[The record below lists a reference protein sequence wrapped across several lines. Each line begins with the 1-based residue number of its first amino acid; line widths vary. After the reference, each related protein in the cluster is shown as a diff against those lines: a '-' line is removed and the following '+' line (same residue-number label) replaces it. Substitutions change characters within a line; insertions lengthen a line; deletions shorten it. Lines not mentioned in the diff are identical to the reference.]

1 MSTCRCQSKNVAAD
15 IYGLGSQCR
24 ISKAAG
30 SGTIGSEANCRC
42 PGLCSDARGVESYDQ
57 TAVVRTT
64 RGEQAEG
71 TCCRAAAGSAGKARI
86 QFFGKSIIRCAVG
99 D

>member
-1 MSTCRCQSKNVAAD
+1 MSTCRRQSKNVAAD
-15 IYGLGSQCR
+15 IDGLREQCR

-30 SGTIGSEANCRC
+30 SRTIRSETNCRC

-64 RGEQAEG
+64 SGEQAEG
-71 TCCRAAAGSAGKARI
+71 TCCRAAAGGAGKARI
-86 QFFGKSIIRCAVG
+86 QFFGKSIIGCGVG